1 MKSKFE
7 DHWSLLAFTL
17 FLLFMGLFY
26 QSAWQYPVID
36 SFPLIE
42 RLLNPQF
49 LTNDFYT
56 NTFDQFSPRLVT
68 SKMVIWLSDITG
80 SSYTDVVAIGNIIR
94 IWLYGIG
101 LYFLFLTLSD
111 KKTALIAF
119 SFSAL
124 SFLSVPFLPA
134 WWPVTFDF
142 TSSNIALVTAIF
154 SWGYAVKGRVHTS
167 VSLLIITACMHPV
180 VGLHSMFIAILIYI
194 SIHGWKSII
203 DLLGTISIYPF
214 AMAFAAVILFNYFS
228 YEQVL
233 SKERFIEINAQY
245 RHAHHFIFSHMDIE
259 KWVSTLLM
267 CSICIGIFLWLKL
280 RNEQDKL
287 TAPVLLYSAVLTLLG
302 LLFTDLYPT
311 RFMVSFIPMR
321 AFPILVPIIILAVA
335 KLAIY
340 EWKDSNY
347 VNFFLLFVPFLP
359 YSHVGLTWYIFP
371 DAHELVLPILLTTTI
386 CFIILL
392 NHFGWLKY
400 PAINKL
406 IGSIFRSSNIGIFL
420 LPIAFSS
427 VTLAIIKFE
436 LNTPTLDTS
445 PEIYS
450 WINKNTSK
458 DAVIISELNAA
469 DNQKLR
475 LIARRA
481 IVVSKDFPFNELFF
495 EEWYQ
500 KYSDIYIDRDSAR
513 GRIDSMDAESLNLML
528 DKYRA
533 QILIRSKALELTEE
547 FELLATV
554 SGENKQA
561 YIYQNTSVPAYDN

>member
-1 MKSKFE
+1 MIASKFE
-7 DHWSLLAFTL
+7 DQWSLIAFIL

-42 RLLNPQF
+42 RLLNPEF

-56 NTFDQFSPRLVT
+56 NTFSQFSPRLVT
-68 SKMVIWLSDITG
+68 AKIVICFSNLTG
-80 SSYTDVVAIGNIIR
+80 NSYTDIVAFGNIIR

-142 TSSNIALVTAIF
+142 TSSNIALVTAMF
-154 SWGYAVKGRVHTS
+154 SWVHAVKGHVRISFT
-167 VSLLIITACMHPV
+167 LLTTTACIHPV
-180 VGLHSMFIAILIYI
+180 VGLHSMFIAILIYS
-194 SIHGWKSII
+194 SIHGWKSLFG
-203 DLLGTISIYPF
+203 LLGRLSVYPF
-214 AMAFAAVILFNYFS
+214 AIAFAAVMLFNYFS
-228 YEQVL
+228 YEQVI

-267 CSICIGIFLWLKL
+267 CSICIGIVLWLKS
-280 RNEQDKL
+280 RNLQDKL
-287 TAPVLLYSAVLTLLG
+287 TVPVLIYSAVMTLLG
-302 LLFTDLYPT
+302 LLFTDLFPT

-321 AFPILVPIIILAVA
+321 SFPILVPIIILAVA
-335 KLAIY
+335 RLAIY
-340 EWKDSNY
+340 EWNKSNY
-347 VNFFLLFVPFLP
+347 VNFFLLFIPFLP
-359 YSHVGLTWYIFP
+359 YSHVGLTWYLLP
-371 DAHELVLPILLTTTI
+371 NSHELVLPIILTI
-386 CFIILL
+386 SVSLIIVL

-400 PAINKL
+400 PSFNTL
-406 IGSIFRSSNIGIFL
+406 IGSIFRGSNIGVFL
-420 LPIAFSS
+420 LPIALASL
-427 VTLAIIKFE
+427 TLAIIKFDI
-436 LNTPTLDTS
+436 NTPTLDTS
-445 PEIYS
+445 SEVYS
-450 WINKNTSK
+450 WINKNTHK
-458 DAVIISELNAA
+458 DAVIISELDAA

-500 KYSDIYIDRDSAR
+500 RYHDIYIDRDSAR
-513 GRIDSMDAESLNLML
+513 GRIDSMDAESLNRLL
-528 DKYRA
+528 DKYKV
-533 QILIRSKALELTEE
+533 QILIRSQALQITKE

-554 SGENKQA
+554 SGEKKQA
-561 YIYQNTSVPAYDN
+561 YIYQNTSVPAL